1 MLDSRSLAIEED
13 GNDAK
18 LLSDSRPNAG
28 GDHPKMKAEYLAFA
42 ATIIPAL
49 PCFLLALWEKPPAWL
64 RITGGLA
71 AITGAI
77 LAGIAGIASSNES
90 ASLITGGDSFCYLD
104 AEMPSPP
111 FPAIVVQNGEYPLY
125 DPQMRLTNLLTPL
138 KPITLSNGVTVDEG
152 INFPLPNLALN
163 TGAQILAL
171 SLPVKDDR
179 ASFNI
184 FFFARNGSW
193 SEALRLRL
201 VNGKWKRA
209 IQVSRRIS
217 SGRDVKQIFEQVDKG
232 YPVEPDGKVKW

>member
-28 GDHPKMKAEYLAFA
+28 GDHTKMKAEYLAFA

-49 PCFLLALWEKPPAWL
+49 PCFLLALWGKASSL
-64 RITGGLA
+64 GLGFTGGLA

-152 INFPLPNLALN
+152 ES
-163 TGAQILAL
+163 TSHCQT
-171 SLPVKDDR
+171 
-179 ASFNI
+179 
-184 FFFARNGSW
+184 
-193 SEALRLRL
+193 LR
-201 VNGKWKRA
+201 
-209 IQVSRRIS
+209 
-217 SGRDVKQIFEQVDKG
+217 
-232 YPVEPDGKVKW
+232 